1 MGIVGGKRWGPWRLS
16 NDGRAL
22 ERNWDD
28 PIRHRPLDLYRCT
41 TAAEVLDTIFHEA
54 RAGVA
59 EADDAMLA
67 GLVRALDDLLDPMA
81 NLCSDGKA
89 KTLSRAAASSLRSSD
104 DMVGPPPVSSFS
116 TMIGLAD
123 ARPGGPMSPIRMKTT
138 PISRR

>member
-1 MGIVGGKRWGPWRLS
+1 MS

-81 NLCSDGKA
+81 NLCLGGKA
-89 KTLSRAAASSLRSSD
+89 KTLSPPTRPVGPNTIACWASLRSS
-104 DMVGPPPVSSFS
+104 PVEC
-116 TMIGLAD
+116 GL
-123 ARPGGPMSPIRMKTT
+123 SVTT
-138 PISRR
+138 RRV